1 MWQMWLVWRLW
12 VLSKVTAAGLRQ
24 HYSVKTYISSY
35 NSRYNYSYCIHICMN
50 QPNPVWR
57 NSSHYTPV
65 FYSYYL
71 LDVNER
77 KDLITPKPTQTC
89 LLTLYPPDLDPK
101 TLYQSPAASTGAVP
115 PSCLETRS
123 EPSHRVREPLEPTP
137 IKRQRTIKP
146 PFLRA
151 KLYV

>member
-77 KDLITPKPTQTC
+77 KDLIKHPSLLKRVFWRSIPPISTLKPCTRVPRPPPALS
-89 LLTLYPPDLDPK
+89 LLHVWK
-101 TLYQSPAASTGAVP
+101 REASRVI
-115 PSCLETRS
+115 EWENRS
-123 EPSHRVREPLEPTP
+123 NQRRSSANEPSNRLFCELNFV
-137 IKRQRTIKP
+137 
-146 PFLRA
+146 
-151 KLYV
+151 